1 MKIIGLTGGIA
12 SGKSTVARILAAAGV
27 PVIDA
32 DRIAREVVEP
42 GRPALARIAAR
53 WPQVIREDRTLDRK
67 RLGEIVFS
75 DAAARA
81 ELSQMAMPEIRRV
94 FLERAGQLR
103 QAGHELCVFEAAT
116 LFEENMES
124 AVDGVLCVSL
134 PPEDQVRRLMARNGL
149 SEAEARARLAAQLP
163 LSEKVSRSRWVLENA
178 GPAAGLADKVLA
190 MWEKIRR
197 EVRSG
202 GETP

>member
-12 SGKSTVARILAAAGV
+12 SGKSTVARILAEAGV

-32 DRIAREVVEP
+32 DQVAREVVEP
-42 GRPALARIAAR
+42 GREVHARIAAR

-75 DAAARA
+75 DAVARA

-94 FLERAGQLR
+94 FLERATKLR
-103 QAGHELCVFEAAT
+103 EAGHELCVFEAAT
-116 LFEENMES
+116 LFEENMET

-134 PPEDQVRRLMARNGL
+134 SPEEQVHRLMARNGL
-149 SEAEARARLAAQLP
+149 TEAEARARLAAQLP

-178 GPAAGLADKVLA
+178 GPAAGLADKVHAL
-190 MWEKIRR
+190 WEKIRR
-197 EVRSG
+197 EALSG
-202 GETP
+202 GEAP